1 MHCTTPWPGEGGREG
16 AQKQSVG
23 VAGVQKAV
31 KEIKKRKNTITTHK
45 HTHTHNEKE
54 VTNCRIICDVH
65 TFLGH
70 VTRQSNQQESCTGR
84 GEREVGKM

>member
-1 MHCTTPWPGEGGREG
+1 MCAAVRALHYVVARRRRGREG

-45 HTHTHNEKE
+45 HTHTMRK
-54 VTNCRIICDVH
+54 R
-65 TFLGH
+65 
-70 VTRQSNQQESCTGR
+70 
-84 GEREVGKM
+84 

>member
-1 MHCTTPWPGEGGREG
+1 MCAAVRALHYAVARRRRGREG

-45 HTHTHNEKE
+45 HTHTH
-54 VTNCRIICDVH
+54 T
-65 TFLGH
+65 
-70 VTRQSNQQESCTGR
+70 Q
-84 GEREVGKM
+84 